1 MLRRRE
7 IINGLAL
14 GSALSAIAG
23 RAAADPA
30 GAQASGQSSDR
41 ALEDV
46 VKAVNAVRDEIAHQT
61 SFWELDQVRAQFRTF
76 LRANGKFPDFIEVGA
91 DVWQQ
96 VYDWHVRF
104 QQPITLSRTPDG
116 RHAIALMAT
125 VVIMRP
131 DLTGGYIGVPYDN
144 R

>member
-30 GAQASGQSSDR
+30 GAPASGQSSDR
-41 ALEDV
+41 GLEDG
-46 VKAVNAVRDEIAHQT
+46 VKAGNTPRPEIAHQT
-61 SFWELDQVRAQFRTF
+61 SRRGPGPVRAQFRTF
-76 LRANGKFPDFIEVGA
+76 LGANGKFPDFIEVGA